1 MKTIAIVGAGFC
13 GTTLAVH
20 LLRRPP
26 VKPLQ
31 VLLINRSGLLARGVA
46 YGTRTAAHLLNV
58 PAGRMGALPGEE
70 HGFYEFARRHDPR
83 IRPGSFVARRS
94 YGDYLESLL
103 ADAASHASH
112 GCCFRA
118 MVGDVHRVLPRSDA
132 AGARLLIGN
141 GDVVDADRVVLS
153 MGNYAPQDPP
163 IAPAQRAFYSSPRYV
178 RDPWRPDALW
188 VVKSNEPVLLIGSG
202 LSMLD
207 VVLDLRDRGHHAP
220 IYAVSRRGLMPQ
232 PHRDLDLAPRYDEQL
247 PRRLFAQPSARR
259 YARLVR
265 EAVERHLRD
274 GGDWRDVIG
283 ALRAAT
289 PALWQALPAAEQQ
302 RFLRHL
308 RPHWDT
314 HRHRCAPELGQR
326 LQAEVEQG
334 GLKLLAGNVLGYEE
348 QASAVEVQI
357 RRRGADAPL
366 HLRVGTVV
374 NCTGPAGDTRKLQ
387 DPLLAGLRADGLLV
401 PDRLGLGFEMNEHY
415 ALRDRHGVASAW
427 LRYVGPFLK
436 THDWEATA
444 VPELRGHV
452 AALAEVLHAD
462 LGSAPARLAAG
473 SSA

>member
-46 YGTRTAAHLLNV
+46 YGTRTAAHVLNV

-83 IRPGSFVARRS
+83 ITPGSFVARRS

-112 GCCFRA
+112 GCRFRA

-153 MGNYAPQDPP
+153 VGNYAPQDPP

-232 PHRDLDLAPRYDEQL
+232 PHRDLDLPPRYDEQL

-265 EAVERHLRD
+265 EAVARHLRD

-283 ALRAAT
+283 ALRISRIQSERIASGGIHQRGCGFAEGRIVSGIAKVPLKLNADDFNLHRRQRWPLEAINRPQTLRRYRHPKVQAAKQEDWNGFRK
-289 PALWQALPAAEQQ
+289 LKSWQAAGTAS
-302 RFLRHL
+302 
-308 RPHWDT
+308 PH
-314 HRHRCAPELGQR
+314 
-326 LQAEVEQG
+326 QADC
-334 GLKLLAGNVLGYEE
+334 K
-348 QASAVEVQI
+348 
-357 RRRGADAPL
+357 
-366 HLRVGTVV
+366 
-374 NCTGPAGDTRKLQ
+374 
-387 DPLLAGLRADGLLV
+387 
-401 PDRLGLGFEMNEHY
+401 
-415 ALRDRHGVASAW
+415 
-427 LRYVGPFLK
+427 
-436 THDWEATA
+436 
-444 VPELRGHV
+444 
-452 AALAEVLHAD
+452 
-462 LGSAPARLAAG
+462 
-473 SSA
+473 